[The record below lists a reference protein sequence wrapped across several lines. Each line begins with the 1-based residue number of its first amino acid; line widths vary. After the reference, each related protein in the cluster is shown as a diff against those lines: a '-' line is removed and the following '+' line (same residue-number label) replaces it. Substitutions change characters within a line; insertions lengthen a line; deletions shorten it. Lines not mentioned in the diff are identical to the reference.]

1 MIFATVGT
9 QLPFDRML
17 TALDDWASRNASVP
31 VLAQSGA
38 SAMTFRHIEATAHI
52 DQPTFAARMASAR
65 VIVAH
70 AGMGTILSAAEAGK
84 RLILM
89 PRRAEFGEHR
99 NDHQLATAEE
109 MSVLSCVTV
118 AHDAETLWASLDA
131 ALADQTSQ
139 TNPFAAVSSMA
150 EPRLINALQEFIWA
164 GKSSTSPARAPRPFG
179 VRA

>member
-17 TALDDWASRNASVP
+17 SALDDWAARNLSMP
-31 VLAQSGA
+31 VFAQCGA
-38 SAMTFRHIEATAHI
+38 STKTFRHIEATAHI

-109 MSVLSCVTV
+109 MSVLSRVTV
-118 AHDAETLWASLDA
+118 AHDAETLWVSLDA

-139 TNPFAAVSSMA
+139 ANPFAGVSSMA
-150 EPRLINALQEFIWA
+150 QPRLINALQEFIWA
-164 GKSSTSPARAPRPFG
+164 GASSPSPVRAPRQIG